1 MTPLD
6 ATRPPQVVVLVSG
19 LGTRMGAL
27 SAHTPK
33 VLLPVGG
40 RPFLARLLDHHA
52 RQGVREVHL
61 CLGHLADQ
69 VLRFLAD
76 HGTAGIH
83 VTSTVE
89 DQPLGTA
96 GSLRLALPQLADEF
110 AVVMGDSHT
119 PAPLT
124 ELARRWHASGLD
136 AAMTVLRNHDW
147 LVPGNA
153 DVQDGRV
160 TAYEKGRPPGTYAYV
175 DYGITLLRR
184 STVERLPDS
193 GSADLAVLYASLVE
207 TGRLAALEV
216 DGRFWEIGS
225 PAGYAEYDAHVAA
238 QESGSDRVPA

>member
-6 ATRPPQVVVLVSG
+6 AARPPQVVVLAGG

-27 SAHTPK
+27 SARTPK

-52 RQGVREVHL
+52 RQGVRELHL

-69 VLRFLAD
+69 VLRFLD
-76 HGTAGIH
+76 VHGTAGMH

-89 DQPLGTA
+89 TEPLGTA
-96 GSLRLALPQLADEF
+96 GSLRLALPHLADEF
-110 AVVMGDSHT
+110 ALVMGDSHT
-119 PAPLT
+119 PAPLA
-124 ELARRWHASGLD
+124 ELAHRWHGSGLD
-136 AAMTVLRNHDW
+136 AAMAVLRNHDW
-147 LVPGNA
+147 LVPGNVA
-153 DVQDGRV
+153 VQDGRV
-160 TAYEKGRPPGTYAYV
+160 TTYDKGRPPGTYAFV

-184 STVERLPDS
+184 STVEHLPGS
-193 GSADLAVLYASLVE
+193 GNADLAALYAPLVA

-216 DGRFWEIGS
+216 TERFWEIGS

-238 QESGSDRVPA
+238 LEAGSDRVHA